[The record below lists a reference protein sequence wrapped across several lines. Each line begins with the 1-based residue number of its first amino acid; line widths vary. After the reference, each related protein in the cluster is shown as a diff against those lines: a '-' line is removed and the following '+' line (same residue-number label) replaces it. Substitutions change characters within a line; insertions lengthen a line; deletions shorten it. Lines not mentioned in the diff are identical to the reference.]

1 MWWVVGGHGQYYSCV
16 LPTHYMFCN
25 LAHHWV
31 GVCGCVGVII
41 KLTSQTSSIISCRL
55 CECHTNNA
63 NCYLCVKSV
72 PTTHTTEQ
80 CVRGLEIICSEEII
94 RSLPFDI
101 QDER

>member
-1 MWWVVGGHGQYYSCV
+1 M
-16 LPTHYMFCN
+16 
-25 LAHHWV
+25 
-31 GVCGCVGVII
+31 CGCVGVII

-80 CVRGLEIICSEEII
+80 CVRGLEIIVLVGSYIGLCSEEII